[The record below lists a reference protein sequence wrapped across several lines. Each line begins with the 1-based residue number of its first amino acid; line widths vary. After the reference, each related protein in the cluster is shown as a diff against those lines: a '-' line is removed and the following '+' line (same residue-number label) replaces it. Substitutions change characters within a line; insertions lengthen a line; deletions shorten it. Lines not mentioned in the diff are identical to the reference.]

1 MDDFGGFSLFGGDTP
16 DYGTSWDFGSGF
28 DLGGGY
34 GGSDLMSQF
43 NLGVSPTLDTNMTGG
58 GSLYGGFNSPPMGAP
73 TMQQPPMIPGMGSM
87 GGINSLQGLLGVGA
101 AGAGLLGTALG
112 GGVTGRSTPQIPTAA
127 RAQLN
132 QSNQALQPFALG
144 QTPLQ
149 MQQASML
156 QALSQGQIP
165 QGYADLVA
173 RAYDPA
179 YQDVARRATDA
190 GRQAGFYDAPM
201 SSPVGGAI
209 VGPAAAALQGQQAN
223 SLLSLMQSLPGL
235 FNQPI
240 ATQAG
245 AAGNQS
251 NNLLRAA
258 GAQMGQTNS
267 APLAPQIGQAVGAGL
282 QGFGQ
287 SVGQNQQM
295 AQQQQFQNSLLR
307 ALGGQQQGPYQFGGY
322 SGL

>member
-1 MDDFGGFSLFGGDTP
+1 
-16 DYGTSWDFGSGF
+16 
-28 DLGGGY
+28 
-34 GGSDLMSQF
+34 
-43 NLGVSPTLDTNMTGG
+43 
-58 GSLYGGFNSPPMGAP
+58 
-73 TMQQPPMIPGMGSM
+73 
-87 GGINSLQGLLGVGA
+87 
-101 AGAGLLGTALG
+101 
-112 GGVTGRSTPQIPTAA
+112 
-127 RAQLN
+127 LN
-132 QSNQALQPFALG
+132 QANQALQPFALG

-179 YQDVARRATDA
+179 YQDVARRATEA

-209 VGPAAAALQGQQAN
+209 VGPAAAQLQGQQAN
-223 SLLSLMQSLPGL
+223 SLLSLMQSFPQL

-245 AAGNQS
+245 AAANQS
-251 NNLLRAA
+251 GNLLRAA
-258 GAQMGQTNS
+258 GAQTGQQQS
-267 APLAPQIGQAVGAGL
+267 VPLAPQIGQAVGAGL
-282 QGFGQ
+282 QGMGQ
-287 SVGQNQQM
+287 GIGQNQQM
-295 AQQQQFQNSLLR
+295 AQQQQFQNSLLQ
-307 ALGGQQQGPYQFGGY
+307 ALGGQQQGGYQFGGY